1 MVVRQ
6 PCSAFHASL
15 PRRQNIAF
23 VFHAVQ
29 IKSIGPVI
37 LFYLIQYETPLL
49 IKTVSRLRSPD
60 CNSPDA
66 GDGFE
71 FFEPELKQTSAQGF
85 SLPGGMNDVPADL
98 SRRVMIR
105 KIDSPAP
112 HDFPTCFQHIIKL
125 SSDPD
130 IHSDPLPLPW
140 QSTRAYSAGSD
151 SSPFFCRQ
159 AYIL

>member
-29 IKSIGPVI
+29 IKSVGPVI

-66 GDGFE
+66 GDGFK

-112 HDFPTCFQHIIKL
+112 HDFPACFQHIIKL
-125 SSDPD
+125 SPA
-130 IHSDPLPLPW
+130 IQIFTQIRFLFR
-140 QSTRAYSAGSD
+140 QSIRAYSAGSD
-151 SSPFFCRQ
+151 SSPCFCRQ
-159 AYIL
+159 AYIP